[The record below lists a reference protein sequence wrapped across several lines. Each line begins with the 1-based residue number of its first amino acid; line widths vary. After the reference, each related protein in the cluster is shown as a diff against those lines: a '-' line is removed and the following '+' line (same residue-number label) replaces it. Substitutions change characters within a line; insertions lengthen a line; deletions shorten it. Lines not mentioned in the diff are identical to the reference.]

1 MPNINKEENMKERLL
16 TALALL
22 LGIFLLPASIV
33 WAAAVSVVNRF
44 RKTPAYN

>member
-22 LGIFLLPASIV
+22 MGLFLMSASTVWIV
-33 WAAAVSVVNRF
+33 AVYVVNRL
-44 RKTPAYN
+44 RTNQA

>member
-1 MPNINKEENMKERLL
+1 MPNINKEENMKERLF

-22 LGIFLLPASIV
+22 LGIFLLSASTVWIV
-33 WAAAVSVVNRF
+33 AVYVVNRF

>member
-33 WAAAVSVVNRF
+33 WASAVYVVNRF
-44 RKTPAYN
+44 RTTPAYN

>member
-22 LGIFLLPASIV
+22 LGIFLLPGSIV
-33 WAAAVSVVNRF
+33 WAEAVYVVNRF
-44 RKTPAYN
+44 RTTPAYN

>member
-22 LGIFLLPASIV
+22 LGIFLFSASIV
-33 WAAAVSVVNRF
+33 WAAAVYVVNRF
-44 RKTPAYN
+44 RTTPAYN